1 MSKQRERR
9 FISTADIA
17 EITIEN
23 GFLAGYLVKF
33 GVPHAST
40 GDVVLRGAFAK
51 TLTENLA
58 KGGYPLM
65 ARHFGD
71 FEGTDT
77 EAVIGSIRKAHEDEV
92 GLWVE
97 AEFAKTPRAQN
108 VRQLVADG
116 HIRGLSIGGYVMQ
129 QSDARNSSG
138 GYDITEFKLAE
149 GTVTPFPAISGSEIR
164 LAASETAVVEQ
175 PAVEQPVVET
185 APEAAPDAQTAE
197 LSTAASTADT
207 AKAAADAAAKR
218 TAAAY
223 ALRLRYTCATKG
235 APAA

>member
-17 EITIEN
+17 EISIES

-51 TLTENLA
+51 TLAENLA
-58 KGGYPLM
+58 NGGFPLM

-77 EAVIGSIRKAHEDEV
+77 EAVIGSIRKAHEDEI

-97 AEFAKTPRAQN
+97 AEFAKTTRAQN

-149 GTVTPFPAISGSEIR
+149 GTVTPFPAIAGSEIR
-164 LAASETAVVEQ
+164 MAASETAA
-175 PAVEQPVVET
+175 AVEQTAVET
-185 APEAAPDAQTAE
+185 AVDAQTAE
-197 LSTAASTADT
+197 TSTAPTTASTADT
-207 AKAAADAAAKR
+207 AAAKAAAKR
-218 TAAAY
+218 LAAAY
-223 ALRLRYTCATKG
+223 ALRCRYTCATQG